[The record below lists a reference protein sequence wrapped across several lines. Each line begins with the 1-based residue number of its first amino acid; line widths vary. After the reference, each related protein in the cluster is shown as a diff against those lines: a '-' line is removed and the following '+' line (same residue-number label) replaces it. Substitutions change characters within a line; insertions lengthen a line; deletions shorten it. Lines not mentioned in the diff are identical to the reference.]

1 MTIVSKKYYFRNIF
15 RIYMYLMVSDSEAK
29 LCKIGSSIKL
39 SNVSSTVGMGNPSFL
54 VMALKAL

>member
-1 MTIVSKKYYFRNIF
+1 
-15 RIYMYLMVSDSEAK
+15 MYLMVSDSEAK
-29 LCKIGSSIKL
+29 LCKIGSSIEL